1 MKAENINLDPN
12 VRIASK
18 CSFGLDNSSAKRE
31 IVWWGPM
38 SAVSTKESALST
50 CPVWQWG
57 QVLAGFYFCVSWLAR
72 TKLFSQSIKSL
83 TFGGRGLC
91 CCHPLSG
98 NNYAKWW
105 IQSSSQSKANTLPL
119 FPRTAFT
126 PGLRSVTVLCL
137 NLLGFLFICLLS
149 LNLTEFI
156 IGPSDRAS
164 TPLDFG

>member
-12 VRIASK
+12 ARIASK
-18 CSFGLDNSSAKRE
+18 CFFAPDNSSTERE

-38 SAVSTKESALST
+38 SAVSTKESAPST
-50 CPVWQWG
+50 CPVWHWG
-57 QVLAGFYFCVSWLAR
+57 QVLAGFYFSVSWLAR

-119 FPRTAFT
+119 FPRTTFT
-126 PGLRSVTVLCL
+126 PGLRSVTILCL
-137 NLLGFLFICLLS
+137 NLLGFLFVYLFS
-149 LNLTEFI
+149 LNLTEFFI
-156 IGPSDRAS
+156 HPSDRALTAS
-164 TPLDFG
+164 EFG